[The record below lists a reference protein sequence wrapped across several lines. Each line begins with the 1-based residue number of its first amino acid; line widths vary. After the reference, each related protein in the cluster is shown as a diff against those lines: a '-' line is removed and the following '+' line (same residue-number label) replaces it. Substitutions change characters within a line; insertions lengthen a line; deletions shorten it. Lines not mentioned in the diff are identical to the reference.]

1 MNHPQQSLVEKTSE
15 QRAAGERCSVA
26 AGSAFSGYAEPI
38 GARIALH
45 PADTPRSRLAR
56 HFFKTELFV
65 YFGQLANGQTGWG
78 LSFNDWLELKG
89 WKLIGFMT
97 YERVPSIEEE
107 ALPNTQLGRAERRP

>member
-1 MNHPQQSLVEKTSE
+1 MKPGTSTNTADAN
-15 QRAAGERCSVA
+15 RV
-26 AGSAFSGYAEPI
+26 GSTGGSEFSGYAEPI
-38 GARIALH
+38 GACIALH
-45 PADTPRSRLAR
+45 PADTPRARLAR

-89 WKLIGFMT
+89 WKLIGFVT

-107 ALPNTQLGRAERRP
+107 ALPNAHSEPRKT

>member
-1 MNHPQQSLVEKTSE
+1 MKPETSTNT
-15 QRAAGERCSVA
+15 AGANRVGSTG
-26 AGSAFSGYAEPI
+26 GSAFSGYAEPI

-78 LSFNDWLELKG
+78 LSFNGWLELRG
-89 WKLIGFMT
+89 WKLTGFVT

-107 ALPNTQLGRAERRP
+107 ASPNTKLGCAERHP